1 MTSPFS
7 KGKINEHIN
16 DVGFSERIYDHE
28 FTMSGE
34 LNHYKLQLLKLLK
47 KKAVKTGRIK
57 LSSGKISDFYVDG
70 RLITLTPEGAWL
82 IANIML
88 EMLKKDKIDA
98 IGGLTLG
105 ADPIAGAIACVAHLK
120 KVPIKT
126 FIVRK
131 HKKEHGMKRQI
142 EGPPLKKGSRVVII
156 DDVATTGGS
165 LLEAKE
171 TLDKIGAKTVC
182 AIVIVDRQEGAV

>member
-1 MTSPFS
+1 
-7 KGKINEHIN
+7 
-16 DVGFSERIYDHE
+16 
-28 FTMSGE
+28 MSGE

-182 AIVIVDRQEGAV
+182 AIVIVDRQEGAVRNLNRAGVRLLSIFKKKDLIS